1 MFGLGISLSPLLLA
15 AVVAATHPDPAVGA
29 RRGAALAGLAWAAA
43 TAVTVSTSGDLFD
56 ALVLLLVV
64 GMGATVLAYA
74 SRALRHEPYQR
85 RFATTAPLVL
95 LATAVSVT
103 ADQLE
108 LVLAGW
114 LVTSLTTVALVS
126 TGPPSADPARS
137 VRLSRAFLVGD
148 IALATAVVATLTGVA
163 PSWVAAIALV
173 TAAASRGAAG
183 PFARW
188 LPDTLAAPTP
198 SSALLH
204 AGVVASGVLVVIRH
218 GATIAPDTTGALTL
232 AIAAVATGAI
242 TCIAAEAVMTTRP
255 DVKGQLAWSTI
266 AQLGFTLMLV
276 GFGFHVA
283 AGLHAVAHG
292 LYKGSAF
299 LGAGSTVRSLVRRR
313 QAGGAA
319 SSRIRWST
327 VAVTGLGAATAAGVV
342 QASGTAWTT
351 ELALT
356 LGLGLVAVA
365 SAARAAAGR
374 LESPGQLLTVAGAAM
389 TATAAYSAAT
399 VALKA
404 QVDPELVVPG
414 SVLPAIA
421 LVPALV
427 GLAAVAATRDR
438 ALPGLWARVEA
449 IGAPTPASV
458 TPKPALRWERRT
470 AVSTTRPA
478 TTSGA

>member
-1 MFGLGISLSPLLLA
+1 
-15 AVVAATHPDPAVGA
+15 
-29 RRGAALAGLAWAAA
+29 
-43 TAVTVSTSGDLFD
+43 
-56 ALVLLLVV
+56 
-64 GMGATVLAYA
+64 
-74 SRALRHEPYQR
+74 
-85 RFATTAPLVL
+85 
-95 LATAVSVT
+95 
-103 ADQLE
+103 
-108 LVLAGW
+108 
-114 LVTSLTTVALVS
+114 
-126 TGPPSADPARS
+126 
-137 VRLSRAFLVGD
+137 
-148 IALATAVVATLTGVA
+148 
-163 PSWVAAIALV
+163 
-173 TAAASRGAAG
+173 
-183 PFARW
+183 
-188 LPDTLAAPTP
+188 
-198 SSALLH
+198 
-204 AGVVASGVLVVIRH
+204 
-218 GATIAPDTTGALTL
+218 
-232 AIAAVATGAI
+232 
-242 TCIAAEAVMTTRP
+242 
-255 DVKGQLAWSTI
+255 
-266 AQLGFTLMLV
+266 
-276 GFGFHVA
+276 
-283 AGLHAVAHG
+283 
-292 LYKGSAF
+292 
-299 LGAGSTVRSLVRRR
+299 VRSLVRRR